1 MTDIDD
7 LFEHMVPHLIAA
19 VISTIVAISTLAT
32 VAQVVDNTGIG
43 TAVVTSV
50 LTNLLRPVRAF
61 VQDFVKTTGNGAK
74 AALNFVGVPTVI
86 RTPSQKSR
94 AEAEGGGTS
103 SAGVRPRPSLTPQPS
118 LKPSHPPGTGINSPS
133 YDCIT
138 DTPFYGNEDI
148 IFKLTFTSK
157 NISKEYG
164 CYSQIINQDRGP
176 DTIDKRIDLTEYGEI
191 YDIHCVLS
199 YKLKNINTDGYVYP
213 YINNIYQGDSSG
225 KPFRLK
231 RSNSDKYKIHNS
243 PGFNIPIL
251 SYSTPKGTR
260 KPITM
265 IYFRFVKEADKKY
278 ENDIKITS

>member
-1 MTDIDD
+1 VSA
-7 LFEHMVPHLIAA
+7 L
-19 VISTIVAISTLAT
+19 
-32 VAQVVDNTGIG
+32 
-43 TAVVTSV
+43 AVVSNIQKKNKQKSQAPPTS
-50 LTNLLRPVRAF
+50 
-61 VQDFVKTTGNGAK
+61 KTTSK
-74 AALNFVGVPTVI
+74 TTSSPKKKDSHIVGVKGNLVNAANKVLRGVGI
-86 RTPSQKSR
+86 VSGSPSKTQHDR
-94 AEAEGGGTS
+94 RGEGGRVGDDKQHSHTS
-103 SAGVRPRPSLTPQPS
+103 HPQSS

-176 DTIDKRIDLTEYGEI
+176 DTIDKWIDLTEYGEI